1 MFKKVIN
8 LKVFTNKKINFN
20 MEEMVNLDTF
30 INKKIN
36 FNIKNFFTFNFSK
49 DIIIFQSIL
58 KEMINFKLFINRDGL
73 ISI

>member
-1 MFKKVIN
+1 
-8 LKVFTNKKINFN
+8 